1 MVQGI
6 VLPVVGGEDGIPHA
20 PWEWLVD
27 VQEGRVKKEGAC
39 CAQSLTLKVLERP
52 QFRHQHRVPTTPTPH
67 PDDTDIA
74 F

>member
-6 VLPVVGGEDGIPHA
+6 VLPVVGGEDSIPHA
-20 PWEWLVD
+20 PWERLVD
-27 VQEGRVKKEGAC
+27 VQEGRVEKEGAC
-39 CAQSLTLKVLERP
+39 CAQSPTLKVLERP
-52 QFRHQHRVPTTPTPH
+52 QFRHQHRVPTTPTLH